1 MQMVQ
6 KHRCCQIADHPGC
19 EKSSRMLH
27 SVAQESSR
35 MIQKEARGEE
45 GCLRKE
51 AKMNT
56 KDSPRRGQV
65 QCDRVYDGQR
75 EKAMARPWLPWAVAA
90 VAL

>member
-35 MIQKEARGEE
+35 VIQKEARGWE
-45 GCLRKE
+45 GCLRQG
-51 AKMNT
+51 
-56 KDSPRRGQV
+56 SIQRGL
-65 QCDRVYDGQR
+65 
-75 EKAMARPWLPWAVAA
+75 ENEVATRS
-90 VAL
+90 

>member
-19 EKSSRMLH
+19 EKSSRMLL
-27 SVAQESSR
+27 SVAQKGSR
-35 MIQKEARGEE
+35 VIQKEARGEE
-45 GCLRKE
+45 GGLRKE

-65 QCDRVYDGQR
+65 QCDRVYDR
-75 EKAMARPWLPWAVAA
+75 VATSFSNP
-90 VAL
+90 L